1 MRQLKVAVRRSA
13 ILQAGIL
20 IGAWMVCEA
29 VVILAGIPLPGGV
42 VGFFLLAF
50 CLLSGRLSPVWLAR
64 GASGLLNHLVLF
76 FVPAMVA
83 LVGRPELFGALG
95 VKLFLAIILGTLAVM
110 ASTALIVEL
119 GVRLGS
125 GRES

>member
-1 MRQLKVAVRRSA
+1 MRRNAV
-13 ILQAGIL
+13 LQVGVL
-20 IGAWMVCEA
+20 VVAWMGCEA
-29 VVILAGIPLPGGV
+29 IVALAGIPLPGGV
-42 VGFFLLAF
+42 VGFFLLVF
-50 CLLSGRLSPVWLAR
+50 GLLSGLVSSAWLAR

-95 VKLFLAIILGTLAVM
+95 VKLFLVIAFGTMAVM

-119 GVRLGS
+119 GMRLRRE
-125 GRES
+125 RES